1 MKSSKNEFENS
12 INKAY
17 LGVDSNIDTMSDA
30 VKYKRGFTENDDD
43 DEFVLK
49 QKHISKRAARD
60 KFKEDLKND
69 PDFNDFKEK
78 SKYNY
83 NRGEYSF
90 GVPHAIHNDQFV
102 NKKKR
107 NKIETKEAT
116 GSGSSG
122 GFSGPIGFK
131 DSEFVRRSFKET
143 PKLKEE
149 TIEKV
154 EATEATGSGSVG
166 GYSSPSMWAKSTK
179 KKDWGPSRKTQ
190 IPGGNF
196 VSVKKKCSKF
206 PYCNKGD
213 INALNISK
221 NESVKEAIK
230 NVAKKLNIS
239 ESTIMTILEY
249 EYEKISKTIK

>member
-1 MKSSKNEFENS
+1 MDIKDTLLKSLQSKMPRDTDSLKDMNSFATKLKTESEEF
-12 INKAY
+12 
-17 LGVDSNIDTMSDA
+17 D
-30 VKYKRGFTENDDD
+30 
-43 DEFVLK
+43 
-49 QKHISKRAARD
+49 
-60 KFKEDLKND
+60 
-69 PDFNDFKEK
+69 
-78 SKYNY
+78 
-83 NRGEYSF
+83 
-90 GVPHAIHNDQFV
+90 
-102 NKKKR
+102 
-107 NKIETKEAT
+107 EAT
-116 GSGSSG
+116 GSGSTG
-122 GFSGPIGFK
+122 GYVGPL
-131 DSEFVRRSFKET
+131 SE
-143 PKLKEE
+143 EE
-149 TIEKV
+149 YCDVCDKTKSECSCDEIKKV

-166 GYSSPSMWAKSTK
+166 GYSSPSMWAKSTN

-249 EYEKISKTIK
+249 EYEKISKTIN